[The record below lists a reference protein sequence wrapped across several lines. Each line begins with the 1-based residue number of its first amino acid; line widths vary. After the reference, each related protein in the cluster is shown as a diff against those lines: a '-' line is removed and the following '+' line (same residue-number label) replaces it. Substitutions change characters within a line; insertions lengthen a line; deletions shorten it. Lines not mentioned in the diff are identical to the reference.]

1 MYLWLRLSVEPMP
14 FWLSDAKLKF
24 WSSLGILLLP
34 LLSNVQTIFACFVA
48 DSFSPSYLELHFYSC
63 PLVILF
69 YSSLIHHPAV
79 ERRVLPIHSAPSTS
93 TFCFCFEVIMQELSN
108 QSLII
113 LLHGSRS
120 VWTGS
125 NLINTTFL
133 VSIPLMASA
142 IPSAWLTPWSGS
154 WQL

>member
-1 MYLWLRLSVEPMP
+1 MAQTFSGANALLTEWCQTEILIFIRHFAVTP
-14 FWLSDAKLKF
+14 AKQCANNLCLF
-24 WSSLGILLLP
+24 CGWQLQS
-34 LLSNVQTIFACFVA
+34 LLSQAALLFLSIGDSVLLFAHPSSSSGEECAPYPLCF
-48 DSFSPSYLELHFYSC
+48 FHQHF
-63 PLVILF
+63 
-69 YSSLIHHPAV
+69 A
-79 ERRVLPIHSAPSTS
+79 A
-93 TFCFCFEVIMQELSN
+93 FCFEVIMQELSN

-120 VWTGS
+120 VWMGS

-154 WQL
+154 WQV